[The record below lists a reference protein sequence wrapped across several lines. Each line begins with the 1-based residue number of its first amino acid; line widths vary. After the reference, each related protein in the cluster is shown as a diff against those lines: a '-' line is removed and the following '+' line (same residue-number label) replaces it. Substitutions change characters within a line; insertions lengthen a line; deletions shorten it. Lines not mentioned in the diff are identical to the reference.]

1 MQGENIVERV
11 KRLCKT
17 KGVSVSQMQQDL
29 GLPQGGVYKWNKHT
43 PSFPALQKMS
53 AYFGVSIDY
62 ILEGAD
68 EQELIIDIR
77 FELNKLVSML
87 RDNPNIVYENVQLS
101 ELSKQILIDN
111 IQNTISVA
119 DKCQNA

>member
-1 MQGENIVERV
+1 MQEETIVERV

-62 ILEGAD
+62 ILEGD
-68 EQELIIDIR
+68 NEQEPIIDIK

-87 RDNPNIVYENVQLS
+87 KDNSNIVYGDSQLS

-111 IQNTISVA
+111 IQNIIGVA

>member
-87 RDNPNIVYENVQLS
+87 RDNPNIVYENVRLS

-111 IQNTISVA
+111 IQNTISIA

>member
-87 RDNPNIVYENVQLS
+87 RDNPNIVYENVRLS
-101 ELSKQILIDN
+101 ELSKQIR
-111 IQNTISVA
+111 IQSVLLISV
-119 DKCQNA
+119 KTHKRERL